1 MIGLSFMVA
10 LFVVTTAFVVVAGFT
25 HHDQPQIAPAPVPS
39 ALRPAPPELVAML
52 PVHVAERGVGM
63 VVCSR

>member
-1 MIGLSFMVA
+1 MVG

-25 HHDQPQIAPAPVPS
+25 HRDQPHIAPAPVPS
-39 ALRPAPPELVAML
+39 ALRPAPPELVALL
-52 PVHVAERGVGM
+52 PAHVVERGVGM

>member
-1 MIGLSFMVA
+1 MIGLSFMVV
-10 LFVVTTAFVVVAGFT
+10 LFVVTTAFVVAGLT
-25 HHDQPQIAPAPVPS
+25 HHDQPHIAPAPVPS

-52 PVHVAERGVGM
+52 PAHVADRGVGM